1 MKPTLRFP
9 GSRHLA
15 VLAGILATGAGN
27 AYAQDY
33 RALETPKSPLV
44 LAAQGSFYVGGE
56 TVTQNETELGIGGP
70 TFPPG
75 QVVINQ
81 MYVRYM
87 RPQGRAKV
95 PVVMVHGGMLSGKSY
110 ETTPDGRMGWDEYFV
125 RKGHTVFVPDQ
136 VSRAR
141 SGFDGAVYNLVRAG
155 NNQPT
160 SQPSISKLSSET
172 IWFRFRFGPNLGTA
186 FPETKFPVRAAGE
199 FAKQSVPSIFAPPVL
214 ANPNPTIAALSELAS
229 KADDLVVLTHSQ
241 SSVWGMD
248 AFLSNPKGIR
258 GSVLVEPQNCP
269 AYTDQQVKALAKLPI
284 LIVFADHIEVAE
296 RRVGFDACQ
305 ALSARINAAGGNSKF
320 VHLPAVGIRGNS
332 HMMMMDKNS
341 LQIAD
346 LIVAWMERNVEKKRP
361 HGHEKDSAM
370 NDWD

>member
-1 MKPTLRFP
+1 
-9 GSRHLA
+9 
-15 VLAGILATGAGN
+15 
-27 AYAQDY
+27 
-33 RALETPKSPLV
+33 
-44 LAAQGSFYVGGE
+44 
-56 TVTQNETELGIGGP
+56 
-70 TFPPG
+70 
-75 QVVINQ
+75 
-81 MYVRYM
+81 
-87 RPQGRAKV
+87 
-95 PVVMVHGGMLSGKSY
+95 
-110 ETTPDGRMGWDEYFV
+110 
-125 RKGHTVFVPDQ
+125 
-136 VSRAR
+136 
-141 SGFDGAVYNLVRAG
+141 
-155 NNQPT
+155 
-160 SQPSISKLSSET
+160 
-172 IWFRFRFGPNLGTA
+172 
-186 FPETKFPVRAAGE
+186 VRAAGE

-346 LIVAWMERNVEKKRP
+346 LIVAWIERNVEKKRP